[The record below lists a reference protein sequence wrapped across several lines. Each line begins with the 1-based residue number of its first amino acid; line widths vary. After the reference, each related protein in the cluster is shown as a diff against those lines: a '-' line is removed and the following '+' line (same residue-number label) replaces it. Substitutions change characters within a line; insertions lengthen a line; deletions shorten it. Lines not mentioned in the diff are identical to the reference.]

1 MQISIFHLLAL
12 SLLHPSQMPTFEWSV
27 LLIED
32 LERGFAEWRLLSFK
46 ITSSLF
52 NSSLTLQLKEV
63 SQLKAI

>member
-1 MQISIFHLLAL
+1 
-12 SLLHPSQMPTFEWSV
+12 MPTFEWSV

-32 LERGFAEWRLLSFK
+32 LERGFAGWRLLSFK
-46 ITSSLF
+46 ITSYLF

>member
-1 MQISIFHLLAL
+1 
-12 SLLHPSQMPTFEWSV
+12 MPTFEWSV

-32 LERGFAEWRLLSFK
+32 LERGFAGWQLLSFK